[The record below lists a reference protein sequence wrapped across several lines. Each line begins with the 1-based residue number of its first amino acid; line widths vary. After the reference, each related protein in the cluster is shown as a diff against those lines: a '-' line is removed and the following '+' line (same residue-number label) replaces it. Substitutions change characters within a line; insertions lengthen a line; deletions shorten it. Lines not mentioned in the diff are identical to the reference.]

1 MSDANGFSFVPL
13 YKLMGFVKG
22 LFAVQTFRGS
32 TWATLPLYLKELT
45 GSKLATGMIIT
56 DSAIERISIV

>member
-1 MSDANGFSFVPL
+1 
-13 YKLMGFVKG
+13 MGFVKG